1 MKNTHQTTPQADPV
15 VVGSNI
21 RRIRRAKHMKQ
32 YELAHR
38 VGIKPGPLSG
48 IEKGRNIPSGRVL
61 FALAKVLNVPV
72 DAFFEEHGYK
82 SVPRCHRTDVVR
94 ESRPVRQYVGPVS
107 TRMSCEAD
115 AMSEDDRI
123 MCGRIMDAY
132 LALEDICGAHKQAMI
147 PLDLP
152 FFCQEPGFEQLATQV
167 RQVLGIAH
175 AVVFDYLELF
185 ENAGLRVVFCSF
197 SERLESWSYY
207 DDENGNA
214 FFFIRSGMNVERQLF
229 RLLYELGRVY
239 LYTHYGMHRMELEY
253 GMASRSKEVERSAR
267 KFAALFLMPAMSVRT
282 TAGQL
287 GIGRDQWSY
296 DLLLR
301 LKHRF
306 GVSAESFVI
315 RLEELDLI
323 EPELAAEFKLKIHRH
338 YADTNYGEPDSSRRI
353 LSPNGRLGD
362 LIICARGNDE
372 CREEY
377 SQLEKSLRQYCDF
390 GTANER

>member
-1 MKNTHQTTPQADPV
+1 MKTSDNTPQADPV

-32 YELAHR
+32 FELAHR
-38 VGIKPGPLSG
+38 VGIQPGPMSG

-72 DAFFEEHGYK
+72 DAFFDEPGYD
-82 SVPRCHRTDVVR
+82 SIQESHRTDAVR
-94 ESRPVRQYVGPVS
+94 EGRPARRYVGPVS
-107 TRMSCEAD
+107 TRMSCEED
-115 AMSEDDRI
+115 AMAEDDRV

-152 FFCQEPGFEQLATQV
+152 FFCQEPGFEQLAAQV
-167 RQVLGIAH
+167 RQVLGVGQ

-197 SERLESWSYY
+197 LERVESWSYY
-207 DDENGNA
+207 DNENGNA

-229 RLLYELGRVY
+229 RLIYELGRVY
-239 LYTHYGMHRMELEY
+239 LYTHYGMHRMEQEY

-282 TAGQL
+282 TVGQL
-287 GIGRDQWSY
+287 GIDRDQWSY
-296 DLLLR
+296 DLVLR
-301 LKHRF
+301 IKHRF

-323 EPELAAEFKLKIHRH
+323 DSELAADFKLKIHRH

-362 LIICARGNDE
+362 LLVCAGSNR
-372 CREEY
+372 EY
-377 SQLEKSLRQYCDF
+377 SEEHGKCEELLNKHCDF
-390 GTANER
+390 ETGKKE